1 MMEARRDRFWLRMMN
16 NLKQFYD
23 HFNKENKM
31 SNKLFLVCISLIFF
45 FATTFGQ
52 ENAKEV
58 LKNIQN
64 KFESIIDL
72 SAQLTQSV
80 NGNVNLKGKVYY
92 KKENQIRFE
101 FKNIL
106 IVSDGETSWSYNQKD
121 DKVIITDYESE
132 GNKILSMRQIIFE
145 YPQDCDL
152 STFKSEDQTV
162 LELIPQDNEFSFTSI
177 KLFIDGD
184 NLITKAMMDDPA
196 TGEIQIELSD
206 YQLNKNLTDSFFQFS
221 PPEGSQV
228 IDLR

>member
-1 MMEARRDRFWLRMMN
+1 
-16 NLKQFYD
+16 
-23 HFNKENKM
+23 M
-31 SNKLFLVCISLIFF
+31 SNKLFLICIPLIFF
-45 FATTFGQ
+45 FATTFAQ
-52 ENAKEV
+52 EDTQEV
-58 LKNIQN
+58 LKNLQD
-64 KFESIIDL
+64 KFESITDL

-132 GNKILSMRQIIFE
+132 GNKILSMRQIIFD

-206 YQLNKNLTDSFFQFS
+206 YQLNKDLTDSFFQFS

>member
-1 MMEARRDRFWLRMMN
+1 
-16 NLKQFYD
+16 
-23 HFNKENKM
+23 M

>member
-1 MMEARRDRFWLRMMN
+1 
-16 NLKQFYD
+16 
-23 HFNKENKM
+23 M

-45 FATTFGQ
+45 FATIFAQ
-52 ENAKEV
+52 EDAQEV
-58 LKNIQN
+58 LKNLQD
-64 KFESIIDL
+64 KFESITDL

>member
-1 MMEARRDRFWLRMMN
+1 
-16 NLKQFYD
+16 
-23 HFNKENKM
+23 M
-31 SNKLFLVCISLIFF
+31 SNKLFLICTPLIFF
-45 FATTFGQ
+45 FTTTFAQ
-52 ENAKEV
+52 EDAQEV
-58 LKNIQN
+58 LKNLQD
-64 KFESIIDL
+64 KFESITDL

-184 NLITKAMMDDPA
+184 NLITKAMVDDPA

>member
-1 MMEARRDRFWLRMMN
+1 
-16 NLKQFYD
+16 
-23 HFNKENKM
+23 M

-45 FATTFGQ
+45 FATIFAQ
-52 ENAKEV
+52 EDAQEV

-64 KFESIIDL
+64 KFESITDL

-152 STFKSEDQTV
+152 NTFKSEDQTV

>member
-1 MMEARRDRFWLRMMN
+1 MC
-16 NLKQFYD
+16 
-23 HFNKENKM
+23 NKIFF
-31 SNKLFLVCISLIFF
+31 LFVSLILFF
-45 FATTFGQ
+45 TTSFPQ
-52 ENAKEV
+52 EDAQVV
-58 LKNIQN
+58 LKNIQD
-64 KFESIIDL
+64 KFESITDL

-92 KKENQIRFE
+92 KKENQVRFE

-121 DKVIITDYESE
+121 NKVIITDYESE

-152 STFKSEDQTV
+152 STFKSEGQIV

-177 KLFIDGD
+177 KLFIDED
-184 NLITKAMMDDPA
+184 NLIAKALIDDPA

-206 YQLNKNLTDSFFQFS
+206 YQLNKNLPDSFFQFS

>member
-1 MMEARRDRFWLRMMN
+1 
-16 NLKQFYD
+16 
-23 HFNKENKM
+23 M
-31 SNKLFLVCISLIFF
+31 SNKLFLICIPLIFF
-45 FATTFGQ
+45 FATTLAQ
-52 ENAKEV
+52 EDAQEV

-64 KFESIIDL
+64 KFESITDL

-162 LELIPQDNEFSFTSI
+162 LELIPRDNEFSFTSI

-206 YQLNKNLTDSFFQFS
+206 YQLNKKLPDSFFQFS

>member
-1 MMEARRDRFWLRMMN
+1 
-16 NLKQFYD
+16 
-23 HFNKENKM
+23 M
-31 SNKLFLVCISLIFF
+31 SNKLFLICIPLIFF
-45 FATTFGQ
+45 FATTLAQ
-52 ENAKEV
+52 EDAQEV

-64 KFESIIDL
+64 KFESITDL

-101 FKNIL
+101 VKIGECKRNIR
-106 IVSDGETSWSYNQKD
+106 GAWSYNQKD

-162 LELIPQDNEFSFTSI
+162 LELIPRDNEFSFTSI

-184 NLITKAMMDDPA
+184 DLITKAMMDDPA

>member
-1 MMEARRDRFWLRMMN
+1 
-16 NLKQFYD
+16 
-23 HFNKENKM
+23 M
-31 SNKLFLVCISLIFF
+31 SNKLFLICIPLIFF
-45 FATTFGQ
+45 FATTLAQ
-52 ENAKEV
+52 EDAQEV

-64 KFESIIDL
+64 KFESITDL

-152 STFKSEDQTV
+152 STFKSEDQTG

>member
-1 MMEARRDRFWLRMMN
+1 MR
-16 NLKQFYD
+16 
-23 HFNKENKM
+23 NK
-31 SNKLFLVCISLIFF
+31 IFF
-45 FATTFGQ
+45 VCVTITFFLSSSFAQ
-52 ENAKEV
+52 ENAQAV
-58 LKNIQN
+58 LENIQD
-64 KFESIIDL
+64 KFESITDL

-80 NGNVNLKGKVYY
+80 NDNVNLKGKVYY

-121 DKVIITDYESE
+121 NKVIITDYESE

-152 STFKSEDQTV
+152 STFKSEGQTV
-162 LELIPQDNEFSFTSI
+162 LELIPKDNEFSFTSI

-184 NLITKAMMDDPA
+184 NLITKALIDDPA

-206 YQLNKNLTDSFFQFS
+206 YQLNKNLLDSFFQFS

>member
-1 MMEARRDRFWLRMMN
+1 
-16 NLKQFYD
+16 
-23 HFNKENKM
+23 M
-31 SNKLFLVCISLIFF
+31 SNKLFLVCISLIFV
-45 FATTFGQ
+45 FATTFAQ
-52 ENAKEV
+52 EDAQEV

-64 KFESIIDL
+64 KFESITDL
-72 SAQLTQSV
+72 SAQLSQSV

-145 YPQDCDL
+145 YPKDCDL
-152 STFKSEDQTV
+152 STSESEGQTV
-162 LELIPQDNEFSFTSI
+162 LELIPKDDEFSFSSI
-177 KLFIDGD
+177 KLFIDKN
-184 NLITKAMMDDPA
+184 NLINKALINDPA
-196 TGEIQIELSD
+196 AGEIQIDLD
-206 YQLNKNLTDSFFQFS
+206 NYQLNKSLPDSYFQFS

>member
-1 MMEARRDRFWLRMMN
+1 
-16 NLKQFYD
+16 
-23 HFNKENKM
+23 M
-31 SNKLFLVCISLIFF
+31 SNKLFLICIPLIFF
-45 FATTFGQ
+45 FATTLAQ
-52 ENAKEV
+52 EDAQEV

-64 KFESIIDL
+64 KFESITDL

-162 LELIPQDNEFSFTSI
+162 LELIPRDNEFSFTSI

>member
-1 MMEARRDRFWLRMMN
+1 MN
-16 NLKQFYD
+16 K
-23 HFNKENKM
+23 
-31 SNKLFLVCISLIFF
+31 KLFLICISLIFLF
-45 FATTFGQ
+45 TTSFAQ
-52 ENAKEV
+52 EDAQTV
-58 LKNIQN
+58 LKNIQD
-64 KFESIIDL
+64 KFESITDL

-80 NGNVNLKGKVYY
+80 NDKVNLKGKVYY

-106 IVSDGETSWSYNQKD
+106 IVSDGGTSWSYNQKD
-121 DKVIITDYESE
+121 NKVIITDYESE
-132 GNKILSMRQIIFE
+132 ENKILSMRQIIFE
-145 YPQDCDL
+145 YPKDCEL

-184 NLITKAMMDDPA
+184 NLITKALIDDPA

-206 YQLNKNLTDSFFQFS
+206 YQLNKNLPDSFFNFS
-221 PPEGSQV
+221 PSEGSQV

>member
-1 MMEARRDRFWLRMMN
+1 
-16 NLKQFYD
+16 
-23 HFNKENKM
+23 M

-162 LELIPQDNEFSFTSI
+162 LELIPRDNEFSFTSI

>member
-1 MMEARRDRFWLRMMN
+1 
-16 NLKQFYD
+16 
-23 HFNKENKM
+23 M
-31 SNKLFLVCISLIFF
+31 SNKLFLICIPIIFF
-45 FATTFGQ
+45 FATTLAQ
-52 ENAKEV
+52 ENAQEV

-64 KFESIIDL
+64 KFESITDL

-121 DKVIITDYESE
+121 NKVIITDYESE

-152 STFKSEDQTV
+152 STFKSEDQTG

-184 NLITKAMMDDPA
+184 NLITKAMVDDPA

>member
-1 MMEARRDRFWLRMMN
+1 
-16 NLKQFYD
+16 
-23 HFNKENKM
+23 M

-45 FATTFGQ
+45 FATIFAQ
-52 ENAKEV
+52 EDAQEV
-58 LKNIQN
+58 LKNLQD
-64 KFESIIDL
+64 KFESITDL

-152 STFKSEDQTV
+152 ITFKSEDQTV

-206 YQLNKNLTDSFFQFS
+206 YQLNKNLPDSFFQFS
-221 PPEGSQV
+221 PSEGSQV

>member
-1 MMEARRDRFWLRMMN
+1 
-16 NLKQFYD
+16 
-23 HFNKENKM
+23 M
-31 SNKLFLVCISLIFF
+31 SNKLFLICIPLIFF
-45 FATTFGQ
+45 FATTLAQ
-52 ENAKEV
+52 EDAQEV

-64 KFESIIDL
+64 KFESITDL

-206 YQLNKNLTDSFFQFS
+206 YQLNKKLPDSFFQFS

>member
-1 MMEARRDRFWLRMMN
+1 MRN
-16 NLKQFYD
+16 
-23 HFNKENKM
+23 
-31 SNKLFLVCISLIFF
+31 IIFF
-45 FATTFGQ
+45 ICITILFFLTNSFAQ
-52 ENAKEV
+52 ENAQIV
-58 LKNIQN
+58 LENIQN
-64 KFESIIDL
+64 KFTSINDL
-72 SAQLTQSV
+72 SADLTQSV
-80 NGNVNLKGKVYY
+80 NDNVNLKGKVYY
-92 KKENQIRFE
+92 KKENQVRFE

-121 DKVIITDYESE
+121 NKVIITDYESE

-145 YPQDCDL
+145 YPQDCDV

-162 LELIPQDNEFSFTSI
+162 LELIPKDNEFSFTSI

-184 NLITKAMMDDPA
+184 NLITKALIDDPA

-206 YQLNKNLTDSFFQFS
+206 YQLNKNLPDSFFQFS

>member
-1 MMEARRDRFWLRMMN
+1 MR
-16 NLKQFYD
+16 
-23 HFNKENKM
+23 NK
-31 SNKLFLVCISLIFF
+31 IFF
-45 FATTFGQ
+45 VCVTITFFLSSSFAQ
-52 ENAKEV
+52 ENAQAV
-58 LKNIQN
+58 LENIQD
-64 KFESIIDL
+64 KFESITDL

-80 NGNVNLKGKVYY
+80 NDNVNLKGKVYY

-121 DKVIITDYESE
+121 NKVIITDYESE

-152 STFKSEDQTV
+152 SAFKSEGQTV
-162 LELIPQDNEFSFTSI
+162 LELIPKDNEFSFTSI
-177 KLFIDGD
+177 KLFIGGN
-184 NLITKAMMDDPA
+184 NLITKALIDDPA

-206 YQLNKNLTDSFFQFS
+206 YQLNKNLPDSFFQFS

>member
-1 MMEARRDRFWLRMMN
+1 MN
-16 NLKQFYD
+16 QL
-23 HFNKENKM
+23 H
-31 SNKLFLVCISLIFF
+31 
-45 FATTFGQ
+45 
-52 ENAKEV
+52 
-58 LKNIQN
+58 
-64 KFESIIDL
+64 DL

-121 DKVIITDYESE
+121 NKVIITDYESE

-162 LELIPQDNEFSFTSI
+162 LELIPNDNEFSFTSI

-184 NLITKAMMDDPA
+184 NLITKALIDDPA

-206 YQLNKNLTDSFFQFS
+206 YQLSKNLPDSFFQFS